1 MKRKV
6 RLQTAGIHRKIAGR
20 GDCKLDEMGDNMT
33 TQAKPT
39 AKRKTQEKSTLKKL
53 LGCWQLY
60 VLLLPALIWLALF
73 AYYPMYGLLIA
84 FKDFKIRRG
93 IMASPW
99 VTPLFKHF
107 TDFFSTSIATTTIM
121 NTIKLSVYQLLFSFW
136 VPVVFALMLNQ
147 VRSNKGR
154 KIIQTISYAPYFL
167 SNVVLVCIISV
178 LFSSTG
184 VVNHILESLGL
195 GIKYFTSESAFFRP
209 LYIGSSIWQTT
220 GFNAIIYIAALTAIS
235 PEYYEAALIDG
246 ASKLQRV
253 LYIDLPMI
261 MPTVVLMFILAV
273 GNIMTIGYE
282 KAWLM
287 QAGGNISVSEII
299 STYVYKTG
307 LQSAQYSFATAVGL
321 FNSVVNFVILVLA
334 NVLAKKT
341 ADISIF

>member
-1 MKRKV
+1 
-6 RLQTAGIHRKIAGR
+6 
-20 GDCKLDEMGDNMT
+20 MT
-33 TQAKPT
+33 RQANNTQI
-39 AKRKTQEKSTLKKL
+39 RKTGEKSTLKKL
-53 LGCWQLY
+53 LGSWQLY
-60 VLLLPALIWLALF
+60 VLLLPALVWLALF

-93 IMASPW
+93 ILASPW
-99 VTPLFKHF
+99 ATPLFKHF
-107 TDFFSTSIATTTIM
+107 TDFFSTSIAMTTIM

-136 VPVVFALMLNQ
+136 VPIVFALMLNQ
-147 VRSNKGR
+147 VRSNKAR
-154 KIIQTISYAPYFL
+154 KVIQTISYAPYFL

-195 GIKYFTSESAFFRP
+195 GIRYFTSEAQYFRP

-246 ASKLQRV
+246 ASKFQRV

-287 QAGGNISVSEII
+287 QAGGNIAVSEII

-321 FNSVVNFVILVLA
+321 FNSVVNFIILVLA
-334 NVLAKKT
+334 NFIAKRT